1 MFVKEYCVRLE
12 LRDLIWIEMI
22 LAERQL
28 CKFSAHQYGLNPQGL
43 GEAVHALKLLS
54 LYITYALDYFEA
66 VATAHHP
73 QLDLEGITKNRHK
86 SYGET
91 HPFTLIRPYLDPAML
106 HIYLDLFPG
115 LDEMDIGWPF
125 NSQNAECSQLNMN
138 KM

>member
-28 CKFSAHQYGLNPQGL
+28 CKLSPLQCGPNLRKL

-54 LYITYALDYFEA
+54 LYITYALDYFEG
-66 VATAHHP
+66 VAETNHP
-73 QLDLEGITKNRHK
+73 QLKLEDIAKSRHK
-86 SYGET
+86 SYGEN

-115 LDEMDIGWPF
+115 LDEMDIGLSL
-125 NSQNAECSQLNMN
+125 NSQNASALNST
-138 KM
+138 